1 METIKNYILSKEAA
15 EKKLR
20 RMALEVTERNFGE
33 QQLILAGIKENG
45 VIIANKVAAYLR
57 EVFKGEII
65 VTALSIDKRHPGAVT
80 LHPAIDLTNK
90 IVLLIDDVANSG
102 KVMLYALQPL
112 LAGYPKSIQTL
123 ALVERT
129 HKNFPLALDYVGMS
143 YSTTL
148 DEHIN
153 VEVEN
158 GQVLGAWM

>member
-1 METIKNYILSKEAA
+1 MGTTKNYILSKEAA

-45 VIIANKVAAYLR
+45 VIIANKVAAYLA

-65 VTALSIDKRHPGAVT
+65 VTELSIDKKHPGAAT
-80 LHPAIDLTNK
+80 LHPNIDFTNK
-90 IVLLIDDVANSG
+90 TVLLIDDVANSG
-102 KVMLYALQPL
+102 KVMLYALIPL
-112 LAGYPKSIQTL
+112 LQGYPKSIQTL

-129 HKNFPLALDYVGMS
+129 HKNFPLALDYIGLS
-143 YSTTL
+143 YSTTQ

>member
-1 METIKNYILSKEAA
+1 MTPTKNYILSKEVA

-45 VIIANKVAAYLR
+45 VIIANKVAAYLA

-65 VTALSIDKRHPGAVT
+65 VTALSLDKKHLGVAT
-80 LHPAIDLTNK
+80 LHPNIDFTNK
-90 IVLLIDDVANSG
+90 TVLLIDDVANSG

-123 ALVERT
+123 ALVDRT
-129 HKNFPLALDYVGMS
+129 HKNFPLALDYLGLS
-143 YSTTL
+143 YSTTQ

-153 VEVEN
+153 VEVED

>member
-1 METIKNYILSKEAA
+1 MGTTKNYILSKEAA

-33 QQLILAGIKENG
+33 LQLILAGIKENG
-45 VIIANKVAAYLR
+45 VIIANKVAAYLA

-65 VTALSIDKRHPGAVT
+65 VTELSIDKKQPGLVT
-80 LHPAIDLTNK
+80 LHPNIDFTNK
-90 IVLLIDDVANSG
+90 TVLLIDDVANSG

-143 YSTTL
+143 YSTKL

-153 VEVEN
+153 VEVED